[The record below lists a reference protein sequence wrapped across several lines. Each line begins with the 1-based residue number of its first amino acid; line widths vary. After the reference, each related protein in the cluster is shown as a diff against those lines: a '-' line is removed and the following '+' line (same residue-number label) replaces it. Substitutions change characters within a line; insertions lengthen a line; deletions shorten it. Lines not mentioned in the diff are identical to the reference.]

1 MTNKKPL
8 SIFGAT
14 GFIGS
19 EFTSTTTL
27 FTPIVIDRNDRTTQS
42 EELLYLISTTDNY
55 NVLSDI
61 FIDVNTNIK
70 ILLETLEASKGK
82 ISTFNFI
89 SSWFV
94 YGDGPLPATESTH
107 CNPKGF
113 YSITK
118 LAAEQLLISY
128 CKTFGIN
135 YRILRL
141 CNVFGGHDKGSS
153 KKKNALQFLINEIKN
168 HRAINLYHN
177 GQFYRDYMHVSDVAM
192 AIETVISKGELNT
205 IYNIGTG
212 NKVLFKDLVD
222 YAVTLCDSK
231 SEIIEVEPTD
241 FHKTVQVKDFFMDTT
256 KLKTLGFSP
265 KTSLYDG
272 IKELCL

>member
-1 MTNKKPL
+1 MMNKRDL
-8 SIFGAT
+8 SIFGST
-14 GFIGS
+14 GFVGS
-19 EFTSTTTL
+19 RFTSRTTL
-27 FTPIVIDRNDRTTQS
+27 FNPIPIKRNERATQS

-55 NVLSDI
+55 NVLNDI
-61 FIDVNTNIK
+61 YVDVETNIK

-82 ISTFNFI
+82 IKTFNFI

-94 YGDGPLPATESTH
+94 YGECPLPAIETSS

-141 CNVFGGHDKGSS
+141 CNVFGGKDHGSS
-153 KKKNALQFLINEIKN
+153 KKKNALQYLIGEIKE
-168 HRAINLYHN
+168 HRPINLYHN
-177 GQFYRDYMHVSDVAM
+177 GHFFRDYMHVSDVAD
-192 AIETVISKGELNT
+192 AIELVISRSELNS

-212 NKVLFKDLVD
+212 NKVLFKDLID
-222 YAVTLCDSK
+222 YSIKICGSKTQVT
-231 SEIIEVEPTD
+231 EIEPTD
-241 FHKTVQVKDFFMDTT
+241 FHKIVQVKDFYMDTN
-256 KLKTLGFSP
+256 KLKNLGFSP
-265 KTSLYDG
+265 KIDIYDG
-272 IKELCL
+272 IKELCQ